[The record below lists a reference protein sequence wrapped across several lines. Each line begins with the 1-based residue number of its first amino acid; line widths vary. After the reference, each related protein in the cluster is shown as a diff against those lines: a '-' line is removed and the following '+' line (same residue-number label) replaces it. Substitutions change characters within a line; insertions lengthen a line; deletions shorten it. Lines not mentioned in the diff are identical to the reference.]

1 MTLIIENEAGCQVDE
16 ELLRALAQASLDACG
31 IQEAVQV
38 GLTLVTDAAIHEMN
52 RTYRGVD
59 RPTDVLSFPL
69 LDFSEEYEELD
80 ADSWQEEADPDMD
93 PESGEL
99 LLGDIVISL
108 ETAARQAEA
117 YGHSFQREVG
127 YLLVHGMMHLMGYD
141 HETEEDKAIM
151 REMEEEAL
159 ERLGLTREE

>member
-1 MTLIIENEAGCQVDE
+1 MFGDY
-16 ELLRALAQASLDACG
+16 SS
-31 IQEAVQV
+31 
-38 GLTLVTDAAIHEMN
+38 
-52 RTYRGVD
+52 Y
-59 RPTDVLSFPL
+59 
-69 LDFSEEYEELD
+69 SEEYEELD

-141 HETEEDKAIM
+141 HETEEDKVIM

>member
-1 MTLIIENEAGCQVDE
+1 M
-16 ELLRALAQASLDACG
+16 
-31 IQEAVQV
+31 

-141 HETEEDKAIM
+141 HETEEDKVIM